1 MNHQIENA
9 LNTIVN
15 QTEKIGNTKKDLK
28 HSLHETV
35 SNLRKLVFI
44 LKSNMLEETEES
56 NKTRNEV
63 KQMKATLEKWKST
76 TSERQAVPSVTS
88 FTVLTSHGTAVSSTP
103 SGGKRKLFSEILSGK
118 NAERNRLTVNPND
131 KTAEEIKKLLRTRID
146 AVNMKIGIRTFKNL
160 RN

>member
-1 MNHQIENA
+1 
-9 LNTIVN
+9 
-15 QTEKIGNTKKDLK
+15 
-28 HSLHETV
+28 
-35 SNLRKLVFI
+35 
-44 LKSNMLEETEES
+44 MLEETEES

-88 FTVLTSHGTAVSSTP
+88 FTVQTSHGTAVSSTP
-103 SGGKRKLFSEILSGK
+103 SRGKRTQFPEILSGK
-118 NAERNRLTVNPND
+118 NAERHRLTVNPND
-131 KTAEEIKKLLRTRID
+131 KTAEENKKLLRTKID